1 MTKVPIE
8 SICRGRQSNLFLSG
22 KGLRVRGVL
31 VIAVAAALAFS
42 TRIFA
47 QEDPLN
53 KIHVEPPQ
61 STTTPATGAP
71 KGADTPAQTGPG
83 ALKVRPGSYIRMNVD
98 LVLIPVTI
106 TDPMT
111 RLVTGLEKSDFQIY
125 ENSKEQSIRSFAA
138 EDAPISIGI
147 IFDLSGSMTS
157 KLLRAK
163 EAILQ
168 FAKTAN
174 PQDEFF
180 VIGFNDRPELIEDFT
195 SSVEDIQ
202 ARLATVR
209 AGHRTALLD
218 AIYYGVQKM
227 RDARHERK
235 ALLVV
240 SDGGDNRSRYTEG
253 EVRSAVRE
261 ADVEIYSIGIFDPY
275 APTPEERTGP
285 QLLADISEVTG
296 GRLFRVDDVDELG
309 DIAEKISTELRNQ
322 YVIGYRPQDLS
333 RDGKWRKVKV
343 KVNPPPGLPPLTVYA
358 RTGYYAPLQ

>member
-1 MTKVPIE
+1 MRTCLQHAIPNRLRDFVRF
-8 SICRGRQSNLFLSG
+8 RGF
-22 KGLRVRGVL
+22 
-31 VIAVAAALAFS
+31 ACAAALAAVF
-42 TRIFA
+42 FLA
-47 QEDPLN
+47 QASAQDDQLN
-53 KIHVEPPQ
+53 KVHVEPP
-61 STTTPATGAP
+61 SAPSSATASEP
-71 KGADTPAQTGPG
+71 KGAEAAPDTG
-83 ALKVRPGSYIRMNVD
+83 AAAMHIHPGSFIRMNVD
-98 LVLIPVTI
+98 MVLVPVTI
-106 TDPMT
+106 TDPLN
-111 RLVTGLEKSDFQIY
+111 RLVTGLEKEDFQVY
-125 ENSKEQSIRSFAA
+125 ENNGEQPIVTFAS
-138 EDAPISIGI
+138 EDAPVSIGI
-147 IFDLSGSMTS
+147 IFDLSGSMQS
-157 KLLRAK
+157 KLVRAR

-168 FAKTAN
+168 FIKTAN

-202 ARLATVR
+202 ARLATVE

-218 AIYYGVQKM
+218 AIYYGIAKM
-227 RDARHERK
+227 KDAHHERK

-253 EVRSAVRE
+253 EVRAGVRE

-285 QLLADISEVTG
+285 QLLDDISSATG
-296 GRLFRVDDVDELG
+296 GRLFRVDDVDEMS

-322 YVIGYRPQDLS
+322 YVIGYKPKDLT